1 VILSTNKK
9 EEKMMGG
16 DVNLGKMK
24 TDLCPGFVG
33 VEVRGRQPRVR
44 TSTWVEGRVKDQ
56 AVARDE
62 GIIQQGLCHIL
73 VVIESK
79 AEFVCPE
86 TESKERKTNC

>member
-1 VILSTNKK
+1 
-9 EEKMMGG
+9 
-16 DVNLGKMK
+16 
-24 TDLCPGFVG
+24 
-33 VEVRGRQPRVR
+33 
-44 TSTWVEGRVKDQ
+44 VEGRVKDQ